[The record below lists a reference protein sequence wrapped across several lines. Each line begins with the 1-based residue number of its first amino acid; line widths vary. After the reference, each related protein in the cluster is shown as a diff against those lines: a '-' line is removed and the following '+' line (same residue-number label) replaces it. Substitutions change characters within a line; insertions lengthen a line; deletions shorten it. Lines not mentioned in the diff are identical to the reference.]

1 MEFALDLPDVLPVM
15 ALPDTV
21 FFPHAVLPLYIF
33 EPRYQQMLR
42 DTLASHRMFIVTL
55 AKKDSEPLAFGFNPC
70 QVATAGMIRA
80 SQKNQ
85 DGTSHLILQGLSRVK
100 MVEYLHNRTYPQ
112 ARINA
117 FHTPPCDPQDT
128 VPLRQQSWE
137 LILRYLNR
145 YGEKGKQITPI
156 LEKLTAPDA
165 FLDLAVYSLCHD
177 CRLKQQILEHQD
189 LHIRYQLM
197 LHWLNA
203 ELQQL
208 DLENELR
215 GRLDC
220 DDLFQN

>member
-15 ALPDTV
+15 PLPDTV

-33 EPRYQQMLR
+33 EPRYQQMLQ
-42 DTLASHRMFIVTL
+42 DTLASHRMFIVTI
-55 AKKDSEPLAFGFNPC
+55 ANTAGDSSGFNPC
-70 QVATAGMIRA
+70 QVATAGMVRA

-100 MVEYLHNRTYPQ
+100 MVEYLNDKPYLQ

-117 FHTPPCDPQDT
+117 FHTPPCDHQDT
-128 VPLRQQSWE
+128 VPLRQQSWQ

-145 YGEKGKQITPI
+145 FGEKGKQITPI

-177 CRLKQQILEHQD
+177 CRLKQQILENQN

-197 LHWLNA
+197 LRWLNV

-215 GRLDC
+215 GLLDC